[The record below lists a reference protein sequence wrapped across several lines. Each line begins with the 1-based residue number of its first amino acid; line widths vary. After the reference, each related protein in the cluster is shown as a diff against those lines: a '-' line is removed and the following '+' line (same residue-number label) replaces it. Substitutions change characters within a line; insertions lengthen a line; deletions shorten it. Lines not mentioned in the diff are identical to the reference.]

1 MLLRMV
7 NILKIT
13 IDEAAVNSIVEV
25 MEQNADQPE
34 NVRIYV
40 AGMG

>member
-25 MEQNADQPE
+25 MEQNADQPK